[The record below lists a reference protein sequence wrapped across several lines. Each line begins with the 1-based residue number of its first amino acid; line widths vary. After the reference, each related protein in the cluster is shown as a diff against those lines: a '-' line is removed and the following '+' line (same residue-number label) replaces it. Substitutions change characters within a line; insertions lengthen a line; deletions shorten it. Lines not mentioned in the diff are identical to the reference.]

1 MSSSS
6 FWLKWNS
13 LCGDLPTELA
23 SLPGDLNR
31 REITEGNFIG
41 SPCLLPS
48 SSADNSNTQT
58 SGIAAATIRV
68 LGGVGL
74 AIAIMVLAALVGY
87 RCTTRAKSRA
97 ASDDDNE
104 SIISNTSQIPLLHD
118 SDLLDLESNGSGMP
132 LDIDP
137 DAHGSEHGLQ
147 LQSLAL
153 PDQPNRLAHAWR
165 SSDMQLV
172 VLDHELRVVL
182 WSRGMAKVMSSFRP
196 APGTSME
203 GLPFPSTN
211 AQQRVVCT
219 LESVMRER
227 GVMGEAAAL
236 QAVVTTAP
244 NVSLHLVT
252 PLSTGSHKEVLLS
265 MTAIKIQPL
274 STAASSQG
282 LDNELC
288 HLLIMG
294 KETLDP
300 GLASLS
306 YGTKVV
312 PPSTVSDLTSESG
325 TASLT
330 TSSES

>member
-1 MSSSS
+1 
-6 FWLKWNS
+6 
-13 LCGDLPTELA
+13 
-23 SLPGDLNR
+23 
-31 REITEGNFIG
+31 
-41 SPCLLPS
+41 
-48 SSADNSNTQT
+48 
-58 SGIAAATIRV
+58 
-68 LGGVGL
+68 
-74 AIAIMVLAALVGY
+74 
-87 RCTTRAKSRA
+87 
-97 ASDDDNE
+97 
-104 SIISNTSQIPLLHD
+104 
-118 SDLLDLESNGSGMP
+118 
-132 LDIDP
+132 
-137 DAHGSEHGLQ
+137 
-147 LQSLAL
+147 
-153 PDQPNRLAHAWR
+153 
-165 SSDMQLV
+165 MQLV
-172 VLDHELRVVL
+172 VLDHELQVVL
-182 WSRGMAKVMSSFRP
+182 WSKGMASVMSSFRP

-265 MTAIKIQPL
+265 MTAIKMQPL
-274 STAASSQG
+274 STPASSQG